1 MDAVAEIFRAERSGK
16 HGTVVKRAI
25 EILRARFAT
34 SKEIQGYRKDGPV
47 AVAKF
52 ELGESEEPALREAR
66 ALRQREASDVSRAHP
81 RIYYLLPLSKN
92 RTHS

>member
-16 HGTVVKRAI
+16 HGAVVKRAI

-34 SKEIQGYRKDGPV
+34 GEEIQGFRKDGPV

-66 ALRQREASDVSRAHP
+66 ALRQREASDVIDQLLA
-81 RIYYLLPLSKN
+81 RI
-92 RTHS
+92 HC